1 MLKGF
6 EKAGVKILPGLFR
19 ERMDIN
25 RKYLMELDSQCLL
38 QNFYLEAGIVMPGLQ
53 RICTGAGRHLPVS

>member
-6 EKAGVKILPGLFR
+6 EKADVSILPGLFR

-25 RKYLMELDSQCLL
+25 RKYLSPISELCFCLE
-38 QNFYLEAGIVMPGLQ
+38 N
-53 RICTGAGRHLPVS
+53 